1 MIFMKKTVA
10 ILFGGC
16 SSEYDVS
23 LVSATSVINSIKRD
37 KYNVLMIGIT
47 RKGDFYLYSGDV
59 NNIAKDKWLNTSD
72 AKKLQF
78 QQIEVI
84 TEL

>member
-1 MIFMKKTVA
+1 M
-10 ILFGGC
+10 
-16 SSEYDVS
+16 
-23 LVSATSVINSIKRD
+23 
-37 KYNVLMIGIT
+37 LMIGIT

>member
-1 MIFMKKTVA
+1 MKKTVA

-37 KYNVLMIGIT
+37 KYIWFFSFVSVFV
-47 RKGDFYLYSGDV
+47 K
-59 NNIAKDKWLNTSD
+59 
-72 AKKLQF
+72 
-78 QQIEVI
+78 
-84 TEL
+84 